1 MNKYNKC
8 KVKSIFREV
17 DYQGVNPA
25 VTTVTEELA
34 PQGTIACLRTFS
46 AWTGYANYQN
56 VSFDGADSSKTAS
69 VSFNKKDSSSTTLL
83 DLFIPIQVN
92 QHLLGGVGSS
102 GAAGS
107 FFNIPGPGI
116 FFDDGLEVVIS
127 IPPNVGNGVDSNS
140 YGPIMACMNV
150 VYSL

>member
-17 DYQGVNPA
+17 AYQGNSPA

-46 AWTGYANYQN
+46 AWTGYADYRNL
-56 VSFDGADSSKTAS
+56 SFDGTDSSKTAS

-83 DLFIPIQVN
+83 DLFIPIQAN
-92 QHLLGGVGSS
+92 QYILGIGGSGPS
-102 GAAGS
+102 GS

-127 IPPNVGNGVDSNS
+127 IPPNIGNGVDGNP
-140 YGPIMACMNV
+140 YGSIMACLNV
-150 VYSL
+150 VYST

>member
-17 DYQGVNPA
+17 AYQGNSPA

-46 AWTGYANYQN
+46 AWTGYADYRNL
-56 VSFDGADSSKTAS
+56 SFDGTDSSKTAS

-92 QHLLGGVGSS
+92 QYILGIGGSGPS
-102 GAAGS
+102 GS

-127 IPPNVGNGVDSNS
+127 IPPNIGNGVDGNP
-140 YGPIMACMNV
+140 YGSIMACLNV
-150 VYSL
+150 VYST